1 MKPPANGDSEDLE
14 NLVGV
19 VGSFFADWDP
29 GNNCRSM
36 DSSFCIVRLFLW
48 NVAVALEVLDR

>member
-19 VGSFFADWDP
+19 VGFFFADWDP

-36 DSSFCIVRLFLW
+36 DSRQVVPVERCGCP
-48 NVAVALEVLDR
+48 